1 MDIET
6 FVKESLVAIASG
18 VKGANK
24 ALNDAAGGPNRNTF
38 FVMNQ
43 ASNTVG
49 NRPTTFDF
57 DLAVTA
63 TKEGAG
69 GGGGKIN
76 LAIAEVS
83 LDGKAKLTQES
94 VSRIKFS
101 VKIDTPI
108 GQ

>member
-6 FVKESLVAIASG
+6 FVKESLVAIAAG
-18 VKGANK
+18 VKGANA
-24 ALNDAAGGPNRNTF
+24 ALNEGATDKHTYF
-38 FVMNQ
+38 IMNQ
-43 ASNTVG
+43 ATDAPG

-101 VKIDTPI
+101 VKIDRAI